1 MLCAHLRACCLAP
14 DWKFFY
20 LTLIDMGEKAL
31 VKTTESAMLGTIC
44 SLFSYRFFGKGL
56 DIDVDVSSV
65 VLIGGRL
72 DVTLKVPGG
81 GRCDP

>member
-20 LTLIDMGEKAL
+20 LTLIDMGERAL
-31 VKTTESAMLGTIC
+31 VKTTKSVGYNI
-44 SLFSYRFFGKGL
+44 FIYRFFGKGL

-65 VLIGGRL
+65 VFIGGRF

-81 GRCDP
+81 GKCDP